1 MWDKKYGGEEYF
13 YGTVANGFLRKN
25 YTSIPRGPVLCL
37 AEGEGRNAVFL
48 AEQGYEVTAVDQSIA
63 GIEKG
68 RRLAKTRG
76 VDVDFIHADLQD
88 FNIGTAQW
96 SGIISIFCHLSPE
109 LRKSVHA
116 RVITG
121 LKPDGVF
128 LSEAY
133 TPRQI
138 PNTTGGPKMEGL
150 LLTPEILRAELGT
163 LNFTHLVELE
173 REIIEGSGHSGI
185 GVVVQSIAVKP
196 A

>member
-13 YGTVANGFLRKN
+13 YGTVANGFLRAN
-25 YTSIPRGPVLCL
+25 YTNIPRGPVLCL

-68 RRLAKTRG
+68 RRLAESRG
-76 VDVDFIHADLQD
+76 VSANFIHADLQD
-88 FNIGTAQW
+88 FDIGTAEW
-96 SGIISIFCHLSPE
+96 SGIISIFCHLPPE

-116 RVITG
+116 RVLTG
-121 LKPDGVF
+121 LKPGGVF

-138 PNTTGGPKMEGL
+138 PNTTGGPKMESL
-150 LLTPEILRAELGT
+150 LLTPEILRNELSG
-163 LNFTHLVELE
+163 LNFEHLAEVD
-173 REIIEGSGHSGI
+173 REIIEGTGHSGI
-185 GVVVQSIAVKP
+185 GVVVQSIGVKP